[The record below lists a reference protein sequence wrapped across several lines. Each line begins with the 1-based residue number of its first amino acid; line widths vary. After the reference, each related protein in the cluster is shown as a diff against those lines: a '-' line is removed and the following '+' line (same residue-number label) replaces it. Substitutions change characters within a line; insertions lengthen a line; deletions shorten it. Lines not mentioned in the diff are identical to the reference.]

1 MFSLVRAHFNFDED
15 SEEYLQITE
24 SNSIFNFK
32 CNFVMYC
39 LTLKKNTLFIL
50 VYSSS
55 LRYITNVNK
64 KCMLVLWSCN

>member
-24 SNSIFNFK
+24 SNSIFNFR

-39 LTLKKNTLFIL
+39 LTLKKKYF
-50 VYSSS
+50 VYSS
-55 LRYITNVNK
+55 LF
-64 KCMLVLWSCN
+64 